1 MYTNSMLKKVHRL
14 GQVIYLLFIAIIS
27 IQRIRIYFPSIAFY
41 FDMHILL
48 PTVLFWGLKIIAY
61 IFCLN
66 VSVSC
71 ILWKNFRVIY
81 LRQVSIKYVFTL
93 AFILIFFRETKLFAN
108 YCFFTKQVCYT
119 MLGTKFCTFTKYYHK
134 FIYTVISNS

>member
-1 MYTNSMLKKVHRL
+1 
-14 GQVIYLLFIAIIS
+14 
-27 IQRIRIYFPSIAFY
+27 
-41 FDMHILL
+41 MHILL
-48 PTVLFWGLKIIAY
+48 PTVLLWGLKIIAY

-71 ILWKNFRVIY
+71 ILWRNFRVIY

-108 YCFFTKQVCYT
+108 YCFFTKQVYPT
-119 MLGTKFCTFTKYYHK
+119 MLRTKLVYHHKILPSIQLYCNFQPLIISSMDDLHARFWGIGKNYKELLTKSTIELH
-134 FIYTVISNS
+134 ILSNISNH